1 MTVGP
6 RARSLIAVCAA
17 VALGAPAA
25 LAGEANR
32 IQVDRPS
39 VSQSTS
45 TVPPGA
51 LQIES
56 GVEYAR
62 TRTGGEPDERRLTL
76 DIALRIGLTERI
88 EVTLEGEPLVRIR
101 GKQDDTGN
109 GDVSLKGKYR
119 FLEKREG
126 TWWPSLGV
134 MPFVKLAVAHAPHG
148 PDRPDFGLIGLASF
162 DLPWRLGLDAWHFW
176 NCCYWIDLQNLPG
189 PGGGRL
195 TSQLID
201 QDPPRYLADLWR
213 DPLSFDQTRR
223 PRRGSD
229 GGKRQIRLNGDGV
242 LFYPCTPAG
251 VNGPLASFALKSLRR
266 GLQDYEYLWLLRKRG
281 IDTGA
286 IVQRLVPQAGEWE
299 RDPAAW
305 DQARLELGSM
315 LEGSEGK

>member
-1 MTVGP
+1 LTVGP

-25 LAGEANR
+25 LAGEADR

-101 GKQDDTGN
+101 GQQDDTGN

-162 DLPWRLGLDAWHFW
+162 DLPWRLGLDVNAGLAGLGQSHPGGYLVQGVASAALGRELGERWSTYVELF
-176 NCCYWIDLQNLPG
+176 YASQAERGARDVVGFDTGVQFFVTARVALDAAVETSLAGPG
-189 PGGGRL
+189 PDYAFRAGLSVRFGR
-195 TSQLID
+195 
-201 QDPPRYLADLWR
+201 
-213 DPLSFDQTRR
+213 
-223 PRRGSD
+223 
-229 GGKRQIRLNGDGV
+229 
-242 LFYPCTPAG
+242 
-251 VNGPLASFALKSLRR
+251 
-266 GLQDYEYLWLLRKRG
+266 
-281 IDTGA
+281 
-286 IVQRLVPQAGEWE
+286 
-299 RDPAAW
+299 
-305 DQARLELGSM
+305 
-315 LEGSEGK
+315 